1 MRPVVRQMRGG
12 FAIAAA
18 DGCHNRI
25 CIRKRKQ
32 GSASMKKKNSGG
44 TKNEVT
50 MEEYLAAKA
59 ELDAVREE
67 YGIRPKEGKIS
78 RAISNFFDKRDA
90 KELQTVNRKKYLL
103 LALFTG
109 WMGGHRFYARQWVV
123 AVLYLALFW
132 TGFPLAMTIID
143 LLAAIPK
150 EADKE
155 GNICV

>member
-1 MRPVVRQMRGG
+1 
-12 FAIAAA
+12 
-18 DGCHNRI
+18 
-25 CIRKRKQ
+25 
-32 GSASMKKKNSGG
+32 MKKTDSG
-44 TKNEVT
+44 KAKKQEVT

-67 YGIRPKEGKIS
+67 YGVKPREGRIS
-78 RAISNFFDKRDA
+78 RAISEFFNKRDVREQQ
-90 KELQTVNRKKYLL
+90 KVNRKKYLL

-123 AVLYLALFW
+123 AVLYLVLFW

-143 LLAAIPK
+143 LLAAIPR
-150 EADKE
+150 EADKD

>member
-1 MRPVVRQMRGG
+1 MKNTDSGKAKSG
-12 FAIAAA
+12 K
-18 DGCHNRI
+18 G
-25 CIRKRKQ
+25 KRE
-32 GSASMKKKNSGG
+32 
-44 TKNEVT
+44 EVT

-67 YGIRPKEGKIS
+67 YGIRPKEGKLS
-78 RAISNFFDKRDA
+78 RAVSNFFNKRDA

-123 AVLYLALFW
+123 AVLYLVLFW

-150 EADKE
+150 EADKN

>member
-1 MRPVVRQMRGG
+1 
-12 FAIAAA
+12 
-18 DGCHNRI
+18 
-25 CIRKRKQ
+25 
-32 GSASMKKKNSGG
+32 MKKTNSG
-44 TKNEVT
+44 KAKKEEVT

-67 YGIRPKEGKIS
+67 YGVKPREGRIS
-78 RAISNFFDKRDA
+78 RAISEFFNKRDVR
-90 KELQTVNRKKYLL
+90 EQQTVNRKKYLL

-150 EADKE
+150 ETDKD

>member
-1 MRPVVRQMRGG
+1 MKNTDSGKAKTG
-12 FAIAAA
+12 KA
-18 DGCHNRI
+18 
-25 CIRKRKQ
+25 KRE
-32 GSASMKKKNSGG
+32 
-44 TKNEVT
+44 EVT
-50 MEEYLAAKA
+50 MKEYLAAKA

-67 YGIRPKEGKIS
+67 YGVRPKEGKIS
-78 RAISNFFDKRDA
+78 RAISNFFNKRDA
-90 KELQTVNRKKYLL
+90 KALRPVNRKKYLL

-150 EADKE
+150 EADKN

>member
-1 MRPVVRQMRGG
+1 
-12 FAIAAA
+12 
-18 DGCHNRI
+18 
-25 CIRKRKQ
+25 
-32 GSASMKKKNSGG
+32 MKKTNSG
-44 TKNEVT
+44 KAKKEEVT

-67 YGIRPKEGKIS
+67 YGVRPREGRIS
-78 RAISNFFDKRDA
+78 RDISEFFNKRDVR
-90 KELQTVNRKKYLL
+90 EQQTVNRKKYLL

-150 EADKE
+150 ETDKD

>member
-1 MRPVVRQMRGG
+1 MKNTDSGKAKSG
-12 FAIAAA
+12 K
-18 DGCHNRI
+18 G
-25 CIRKRKQ
+25 KRE
-32 GSASMKKKNSGG
+32 
-44 TKNEVT
+44 EVT

-67 YGIRPKEGKIS
+67 YGVRPREGKIS
-78 RAISNFFDKRDA
+78 GAISNFFNKRDA
-90 KELQTVNRKKYLL
+90 KELRTVNRKKYLL

-150 EADKE
+150 EADTD

>member
-1 MRPVVRQMRGG
+1 
-12 FAIAAA
+12 
-18 DGCHNRI
+18 
-25 CIRKRKQ
+25 
-32 GSASMKKKNSGG
+32 MKKTNSG
-44 TKNEVT
+44 KAKKEEVT

-67 YGIRPKEGKIS
+67 YGVRPREGRIS
-78 RAISNFFDKRDA
+78 RAISEFFNKRDVREQQ
-90 KELQTVNRKKYLL
+90 KVNRKKYLL

-123 AVLYLALFW
+123 AALYLVLFW

-143 LLAAIPK
+143 LLAAIPR
-150 EADKE
+150 EADKD

>member
-1 MRPVVRQMRGG
+1 MKNTDSGKAKTG
-12 FAIAAA
+12 KA
-18 DGCHNRI
+18 
-25 CIRKRKQ
+25 KRE
-32 GSASMKKKNSGG
+32 
-44 TKNEVT
+44 EVT
-50 MEEYLAAKA
+50 MKEYLAAKA

-67 YGIRPKEGKIS
+67 YGVRPKEGKIS
-78 RAISNFFDKRDA
+78 RAISNFFNKRDA
-90 KELQTVNRKKYLL
+90 KELRPVNRKKYLL

-123 AVLYLALFW
+123 AVLYLALLW

-150 EADKE
+150 EADKN

>member
-1 MRPVVRQMRGG
+1 MKNTDSGKAKTG
-12 FAIAAA
+12 KA
-18 DGCHNRI
+18 
-25 CIRKRKQ
+25 KRE
-32 GSASMKKKNSGG
+32 
-44 TKNEVT
+44 EVT
-50 MEEYLAAKA
+50 MKEYLAAKA

-67 YGIRPKEGKIS
+67 YGVRPKEGKIS
-78 RAISNFFDKRDA
+78 RAISNFFNKRDA
-90 KELQTVNRKKYLL
+90 KELRPVNRKKYLL

-123 AVLYLALFW
+123 AVLHLALFW

-150 EADKE
+150 EADKN

>member
-1 MRPVVRQMRGG
+1 MKNTDSGKAKTG
-12 FAIAAA
+12 KA
-18 DGCHNRI
+18 
-25 CIRKRKQ
+25 KRE
-32 GSASMKKKNSGG
+32 
-44 TKNEVT
+44 EVT
-50 MEEYLAAKA
+50 MKEYLAAKA

-78 RAISNFFDKRDA
+78 RAISNFFNKRDA
-90 KELQTVNRKKYLL
+90 KELRPVNRKKYLL

-143 LLAAIPK
+143 LLAAIPT
-150 EADKE
+150 EADKN

>member
-1 MRPVVRQMRGG
+1 MYVRTVEQELHTKR
-12 FAIAAA
+12 
-18 DGCHNRI
+18 NR
-25 CIRKRKQ
+25 
-32 GSASMKKKNSGG
+32 SASMKNTDSGKAKSG
-44 TKNEVT
+44 KGKREEVT

-67 YGIRPKEGKIS
+67 YGIRPREGKIS
-78 RAISNFFDKRDA
+78 RAISNFFNKRDA
-90 KELQTVNRKKYLL
+90 KELRTVNRKKYLL

-132 TGFPLAMTIID
+132 TGFPQAMTIID

-150 EADKE
+150 EADKD

>member
-1 MRPVVRQMRGG
+1 MKNMDSGKAKSG
-12 FAIAAA
+12 K
-18 DGCHNRI
+18 G
-25 CIRKRKQ
+25 KRE
-32 GSASMKKKNSGG
+32 
-44 TKNEVT
+44 EVT

-67 YGIRPKEGKIS
+67 YGVRPREGKIS
-78 RAISNFFDKRDA
+78 GAISNFFNKRDA
-90 KELQTVNRKKYLL
+90 KELRTVNRKKYLL

-150 EADKE
+150 EADTD

>member
-1 MRPVVRQMRGG
+1 
-12 FAIAAA
+12 
-18 DGCHNRI
+18 
-25 CIRKRKQ
+25 
-32 GSASMKKKNSGG
+32 MKKTDSG
-44 TKNEVT
+44 KAKKQEVT

-67 YGIRPKEGKIS
+67 YGVKPREGRIS
-78 RAISNFFDKRDA
+78 RAISEFFNKRDVREQQ
-90 KELQTVNRKKYLL
+90 KVNRKKYLL

-123 AVLYLALFW
+123 AALYLVLFW

-143 LLAAIPK
+143 LLAAIPR
-150 EADKE
+150 EADKD

>member
-1 MRPVVRQMRGG
+1 
-12 FAIAAA
+12 
-18 DGCHNRI
+18 
-25 CIRKRKQ
+25 
-32 GSASMKKKNSGG
+32 MKKTNSGKAKREEG
-44 TKNEVT
+44 T

-67 YGIRPKEGKIS
+67 YGVKPREGRIS
-78 RAISNFFDKRDA
+78 RAISEFFNKRDVR
-90 KELQTVNRKKYLL
+90 EQQTVNRKKYLL

-143 LLAAIPK
+143 LMAAIPK
-150 EADKE
+150 ETDKD

>member
-1 MRPVVRQMRGG
+1 M
-12 FAIAAA
+12 
-18 DGCHNRI
+18 
-25 CIRKRKQ
+25 
-32 GSASMKKKNSGG
+32 
-44 TKNEVT
+44 
-50 MEEYLAAKA
+50 
-59 ELDAVREE
+59 
-67 YGIRPKEGKIS
+67 
-78 RAISNFFDKRDA
+78 
-90 KELQTVNRKKYLL
+90 NRKKYLL

-150 EADKE
+150 EADKN

>member
-1 MRPVVRQMRGG
+1 
-12 FAIAAA
+12 
-18 DGCHNRI
+18 
-25 CIRKRKQ
+25 
-32 GSASMKKKNSGG
+32 MKKTNSG
-44 TKNEVT
+44 KAKKEEVT

-67 YGIRPKEGKIS
+67 YGVRPREGRIS
-78 RAISNFFDKRDA
+78 RAISEFFNKRDVR
-90 KELQTVNRKKYLL
+90 EQQTVNRKKYLL

-150 EADKE
+150 ETDKD